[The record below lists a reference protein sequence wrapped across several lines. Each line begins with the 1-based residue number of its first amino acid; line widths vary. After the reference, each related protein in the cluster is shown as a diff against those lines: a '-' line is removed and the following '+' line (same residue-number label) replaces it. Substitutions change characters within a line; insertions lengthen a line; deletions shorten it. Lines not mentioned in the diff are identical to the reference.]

1 MEIRPTKGL
10 KVNCNPTR
18 EAIFGEDGVEV
29 KKTSIP
35 SVKHRLGI
43 LTGRTLAGFSEVE
56 MTALDGNKHWYPT
69 DQMLTENGEKV
80 VEEEIAIEEPADDA
94 DDKAPIEE
102 DAE

>member
-10 KVNCNPTR
+10 KVSCNPTR

-35 SVKHRLGI
+35 SVKNRPGM
-43 LTGRTLAGFSEVE
+43 LTGRTLAGFAEVE
-56 MTALDGNKHWYPT
+56 MGELDGKKHWYPT
-69 DQMLTENGEKV
+69 DQMLTEKGEKV

-94 DDKAPIEE
+94 DDQAPIEE